1 MSLGEDCRDV
11 GGAGLAADEK
21 RLDLNFDVDM
31 SLGDTEDTLDAV
43 GIADGYLDMVL
54 FAEG

>member
-1 MSLGEDCRDV
+1 MSLGEDCRAV
-11 GGAGLAADEK
+11 GGAGFVADGK

>member
-1 MSLGEDCRDV
+1 MSPSEDCGAIV
-11 GGAGLAADEK
+11 GAGLAADGK

>member
-1 MSLGEDCRDV
+1 MSPSEDCGAIV
-11 GGAGLAADEK
+11 GAGLAADGK

-43 GIADGYLDMVL
+43 GIGDGYLDMVL
-54 FAEG
+54 FTEG